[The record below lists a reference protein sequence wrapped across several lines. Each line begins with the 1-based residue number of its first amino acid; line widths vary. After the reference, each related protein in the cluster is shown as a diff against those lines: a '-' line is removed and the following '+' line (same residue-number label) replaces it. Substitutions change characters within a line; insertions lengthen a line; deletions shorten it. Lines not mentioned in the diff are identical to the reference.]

1 MNRYQTL
8 AVPVL
13 LASWGLLFQVSA
25 ARADLVL
32 SQMVVELAPAEF
44 QRSDIELWNNGPDR
58 TFVEVDPREIIA
70 PGTADQSSRKDPDPE
85 KLGLLVSPERIVLEP
100 GQRRLLRIAAL
111 GSSDRERVYR
121 VTVKPVVSDLSS
133 QQSGLKLL
141 VGYDVLVIVR
151 PPRPMPHVT
160 GTRAAAQLSIR
171 NDGNVSVE
179 LVDGRAC
186 DESMRSCSD
195 LPSRRLYAGAAT
207 TVNVGGAAKVRYDL
221 KLGSKLIPVAF

>member
-1 MNRYQTL
+1 L

-100 GQRRLLRIAAL
+100 
-111 GSSDRERVYR
+111 VYR